1 MKLKLSEIVAQL
13 GGNLVG
19 EDVVVNK
26 LSSLANAA
34 NGDISFIVD
43 TKYLCALSN
52 TRASAVILSKDHLTA
67 TTLPKIVTDNPYAYF
82 AKLSSLLNPEKQV
95 FSGIASSAFVDPSAK
110 VSASASIGENVV
122 LQANVSIGENVIIES
137 GCVIADNVSIGN
149 GSRLQP
155 NVVVHHDCQIGNNCN
170 VAAGVVIGADGF
182 GYANQAGKWVKIPQ
196 VGRVIIGNDVDVGS
210 NTSIDRGALDDTIIE
225 DGVKLDNLIQI
236 GHNCVIGAHTVIAG
250 CVGIAGSAKIGK
262 RCKIGG
268 AAMILGHLEIADD
281 VTISPG
287 SMVTRSIRKTD
298 TYTALMPFQPHA
310 DWLKTAAHIRQLGDL
325 VARIKQLENQ
335 VATLMALK

>member
-13 GGNLVG
+13 GGHLVG
-19 EDVVVNK
+19 EDVVVSK
-26 LSSLANAA
+26 LSSLANAT

-43 TKYLCALSN
+43 TKYLSVLSN
-52 TRASAVILSKDHLTA
+52 TRASAIILSEDNLAA
-67 TTLPKIVTDNPYAYF
+67 TGLPKIVTDNPYAYF
-82 AKLSSLLNPEKQV
+82 AKLSSLLNPEKTV

-122 LQANVSIGENVIIES
+122 LQANVSIGDDVIIES
-137 GCVIADNVSIGN
+137 GCVIADNVSIGK

-155 NVVVHHDCQIGNNCN
+155 NVVVYHDCQIGNNCN
-170 VAAGVVIGADGF
+170 LAAGVVIGADGF
-182 GYANQAGKWVKIPQ
+182 GYANQAGIWVKIPQ
-196 VGRVIIGNDVDVGS
+196 VGRVIIGNNVDVGS

-225 DGVKLDNLIQI
+225 DGVKLDNLIQV

-298 TYTALMPFQPHA
+298 TYTALMPFQPHS

-335 VATLMALK
+335 VATLTAPK